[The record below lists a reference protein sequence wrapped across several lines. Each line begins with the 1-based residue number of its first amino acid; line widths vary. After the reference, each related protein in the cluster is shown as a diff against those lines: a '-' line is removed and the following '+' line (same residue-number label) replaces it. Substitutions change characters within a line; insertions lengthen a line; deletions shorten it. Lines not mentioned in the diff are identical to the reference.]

1 MGLYGNI
8 IFAYDNLIAVG
19 GVDMSSNE
27 FFDYDRQ
34 VELEAFSAP
43 TVYDILRQ
51 QAKDVTRGL
60 GKQKE
65 EVRNII

>member
-1 MGLYGNI
+1 MIVIFYI
-8 IFAYDNLIAVG
+8 ILVA
-19 GVDMSSNE
+19 GVDISGNE
-27 FFDYDRQ
+27 YWDYDKQ
-34 VELEAFSAP
+34 VELESFSAP

-65 EVRNII
+65 EVYF